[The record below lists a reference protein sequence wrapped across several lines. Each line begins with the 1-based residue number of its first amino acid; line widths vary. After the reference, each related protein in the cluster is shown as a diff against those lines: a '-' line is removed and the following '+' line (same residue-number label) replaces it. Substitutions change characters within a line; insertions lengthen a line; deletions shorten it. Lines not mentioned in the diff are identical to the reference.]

1 MFKSLGNLLHKTP
14 WWAIALMGL
23 FVFLV
28 LALFTIPFNLI
39 ALSDSGKTASEQ
51 RAIQREVDRTF
62 GDSAL
67 NVAERVVKAM
77 AERTEDS
84 ARKVELEIALADID
98 AARNDLNE
106 TASETRRVRDETQ
119 AAAKQLAKEARDA
132 AREAR
137 DKAKEDAREAKSA
150 AKEKIE
156 QLRAARE
163 EARNAQKRVGIND
176 EGALA
181 SFDKAIAEA
190 EVSLKDATQRI
201 RDINSGKFKPNIPD
215 VPNTTPPTAPT
226 SPTKATPKSSSTE
239 SKITIKTTDNG
250 NPNNNK
256 DLTLTKKNEQSVKID
271 GVIGGTRIKGD
282 IEIDAPEKSQLSI
295 NGVDVMTPLSSLPVA
310 PRAPAGIPAPPAQP
324 SPPLTPELRDNIRKK
339 VASDVKRLGIGS
351 ALIMA
356 FIPLFIMLVIAKYY
370 IGRSRRAIEVANVKT
385 KEAEF
390 ANVNRQIVEAKLMA
404 LQAQVEPHFLYNT
417 LANVQALT
425 EVDPPLANKM
435 TGHLIQYLRA
445 ALPKMRENI
454 STVGQEMEL
463 VTAYLNILKIRMG
476 ERLAFSV
483 DIPADCLAL
492 PFPPL
497 MLPSLVENAIK
508 HGLEPLREGGRIDVV
523 AIKVGEG
530 AAAKI
535 RMMVKDTGRGLTD
548 APIQAGGGVGLTNV
562 RERLLALFGDAASL
576 TLESNQPKGVIAS
589 IEVPAVG
596 GVAFSAGQS
605 TNNGIA
611 QLASQPVVEKSWSA
625 KTINAA
631 ARTHSVWVN
640 ILMKMF
646 VGIIAILLVV
656 FAVAMVGLATDMFP
670 LNIGDTKISG
680 MEGMALGT
688 IALIFTFGLLS
699 VVALIMIAIIY
710 GLGFL
715 IVGLVVGVPLLVLAS
730 IFPVLL
736 PFIAVGGVV
745 YWWWW
750 RKNKKLRNN
759 SQQT

>member
-1 MFKSLGNLLHKTP
+1 MFKALGNLLHKTP

-23 FVFLV
+23 FMFLV

-39 ALSDSGKTASEQ
+39 SFADAGKTAAEQ
-51 RAIQREVDRTF
+51 RAIQREVDRSF

-106 TASETRRVRDETQ
+106 TASETRRMRDEAQ
-119 AAAKQLAKEARDA
+119 AAAKQQAKEARDA

-137 DKAKEDAREAKSA
+137 DKAKEEAREAKSA

-163 EARNAQKRVGIND
+163 EARSAQKRVGIND

-201 RDINSGKFKPNIPD
+201 RDINSGKFKPEIPD
-215 VPNTTPPTAPT
+215 LPKATP
-226 SPTKATPKSSSTE
+226 PTKATPQSSNTE
-239 SKITIKTTDNG
+239 SKITIKTNDRDN
-250 NPNNNK
+250 PHNNK
-256 DLTLTKKNEQSVKID
+256 DLTLTKKNDQSVKID

-295 NGVDVMTPLSSLPVA
+295 NGVDVVTPSSSLPIA
-310 PRAPAGIPAPPAQP
+310 PPASPVPAAIPAPPAAP
-324 SPPLTPELRDNIRKK
+324 SPPLAPELRDNIRKK

-356 FIPLFIMLVIAKYY
+356 FIPLFIMLLIAKYY

-425 EVDPPLANKM
+425 EVDPALANKM

-476 ERLAFSV
+476 ERLEFSV

-508 HGLEPLREGGRIDVV
+508 HGLEPQREGGRIDVI
-523 AIKVGEG
+523 ALKIGEG
-530 AAAKI
+530 ATAKI
-535 RMMVKDTGRGLTD
+535 RLMVKDTGRGLTD

-596 GVAFSAGQS
+596 GAAFAFSQA
-605 TNNGIA
+605 TNSGVANIA
-611 QLASQPVVEKSWSA
+611 AQPDVAKSWSA
-625 KTINAA
+625 KTFSAA

-640 ILMKMF
+640 ILMKAF

-656 FAVAMVGLATDMFP
+656 FAVAMVGLATDMIP
-670 LNIGDTKISG
+670 LNIGNTKVSG
-680 MEGMALGT
+680 KEGMALGA
-688 IALIFTFGLLS
+688 IALIFAFGLLS
-699 VVALIMIAIIY
+699 VVVLIMIALIY

-715 IVGLVVGVPLLVLAS
+715 IVGLIIGVPLLVLAS
-730 IFPVLL
+730 AFPVLL
-736 PFIAVGGVV
+736 PFIAVGGVI

-750 RKNKKLRNN
+750 RKNKKRDKINDEDQEN
-759 SQQT
+759 